1 MQSDAAT
8 CFKRKIHPPL
18 RGETVRTGLQTGQ
31 ALNLFQCIV
40 LNSGQRTKFFYLQ
53 AELQKELLELKGHEE
68 AAREQDIMRKKAPK
82 KPASHPLTI
91 RSFILSSTSAW
102 CSPICQSRH
111 SKERHTREL
120 GKGTDL
126 VCNKKHSAKSH
137 LEIHRSCIVFLGNHI
152 LQLLLQVLLSRVL
165 DINVVT
171 LWAGKVAA
179 DALCEESGHHSL
191 SHPLPTTAGRKPHAF
206 QIVDTSLLPYR
217 SCQQIPSSFP
227 STLESIPSGKYSC
240 CWRVPL
246 PPLLPLSPSAWAVLP
261 DLRISVPRVGIGRV
275 RAGADLCAL

>member
-102 CSPICQSRH
+102 CSLICQSRH

-171 LWAGKVAA
+171 L
-179 DALCEESGHHSL
+179 
-191 SHPLPTTAGRKPHAF
+191 
-206 QIVDTSLLPYR
+206 
-217 SCQQIPSSFP
+217 
-227 STLESIPSGKYSC
+227 
-240 CWRVPL
+240 
-246 PPLLPLSPSAWAVLP
+246 
-261 DLRISVPRVGIGRV
+261 
-275 RAGADLCAL
+275 